1 MHELEFAA
9 TSTVSKNGIAR
20 RIEEGPLGG
29 QTAAIT
35 LHPRKQIGPVFI
47 AAYSIISLMI
57 AASKLNLSFPFLGMG
72 RRR

>member
-1 MHELEFAA
+1 LAD
-9 TSTVSKNGIAR
+9 K
-20 RIEEGPLGG
+20 
-29 QTAAIT
+29 TAAIT